1 MFLQQSKIIHFAQE
15 TMKQLHEERGSLEFL
30 QNSDKQKNN
39 MYLSK
44 LLNFLKID
52 QFF

>member
-15 TMKQLHEERGSLEFL
+15 TMKQLHEERSLEFL